1 MRNDDGARPKHRVRR
16 RKMDAKSFDEI
27 VDALPSIKD
36 ADADPLKNIQ
46 AAEFYPHVEAAW
58 QDFCETRKHV
68 YEMSL
73 AGYLNFK
80 SAFYFAFA
88 EGILSYCC
96 RCGLD
101 GDEGKAFCDE
111 LNAMA
116 ERFNEELNDKVR
128 QHMELDYEHMGAP
141 LRELS
146 REHGHDKVRDAAIRH
161 STRDVDA
168 LRRVLAS

>member
-1 MRNDDGARPKHRVRR
+1 MAKKKPSKPL
-16 RKMDAKSFDEI
+16 KSFDEL
-27 VDALPSIKD
+27 VDALPSVTDI
-36 ADADPLKNIQ
+36 DPNDPHPGIQ
-46 AAEFYPHVEAAW
+46 AAEFYPNVEMAW

-68 YEMSL
+68 YEMTL

-80 SAFYFAFA
+80 SAFYFAYS
-88 EGILSYCC
+88 EGILSYCG
-96 RCGLD
+96 RCGID
-101 GDEGKAFCDE
+101 GDEGKAFAE
-111 LNAMA
+111 EHNMLA

-128 QHMELDYEHMGAP
+128 QHMELDYQNMGAP

-168 LRRVLAS
+168 LRKVLAA